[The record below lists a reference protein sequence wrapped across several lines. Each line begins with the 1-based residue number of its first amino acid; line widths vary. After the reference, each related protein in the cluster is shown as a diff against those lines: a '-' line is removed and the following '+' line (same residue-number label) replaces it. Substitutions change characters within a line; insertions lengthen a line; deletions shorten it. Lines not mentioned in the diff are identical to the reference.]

1 MTARYYTGVG
11 SRGTPDDI
19 LSLMEDIAFKLSQD
33 KWILRSGGAEG
44 ADTAFEIGALNSFT
58 EVVPEI
64 YTPWLNFNN
73 HDVTSKGVLFPN
85 NWKNWIQAMEIASKI
100 HPAWDKLTRGPRA
113 LHTRNVYQVLG
124 KDLKTPSK
132 FLICWA
138 KPTKSGEVSGGTR
151 TAVVLAQQNNIP
163 VFNLWYPEVVE
174 RFNKYLEE

>member
-1 MTARYYTGVG
+1 MRFWSGVG
-11 SRGTPDDI
+11 SRETPKDI

-44 ADTAFEIGALNSFT
+44 ADTAFETGALNSFS

-64 YTPWLNFNN
+64 YLPWKGFGRDRKIL
-73 HDVTSKGVLFPN
+73 KGVYVPSEWN
-85 NWKNWIQAMEIASKI
+85 NWIRAIEIASKI

-113 LHTRNVYQVLG
+113 LHTRNVFQVIG

-138 KPTKSGEVSGGTR
+138 KPTKDGGVQGGTR
-151 TAVVLAQQNNIP
+151 TAVVLAQQSNIP

-174 RFNKYLEE
+174 RFNRYLKD

>member
-1 MTARYYTGVG
+1 MTVRHYTGVG
-11 SRGTPDDI
+11 SRSTPDNI

-64 YTPWLNFNN
+64 YLPWNGFGG
-73 HDVTSKGVLFPN
+73 DRKIIDGIYVPSEWN
-85 NWKNWIQAMEIASKI
+85 NWTRAMEIASKI

-113 LHTRNVYQVLG
+113 LHARNTYQVMG
-124 KDLKTPSK
+124 KDLNTPSK

-163 VFNLWYPEVVE
+163 IFNLWYPEVVE